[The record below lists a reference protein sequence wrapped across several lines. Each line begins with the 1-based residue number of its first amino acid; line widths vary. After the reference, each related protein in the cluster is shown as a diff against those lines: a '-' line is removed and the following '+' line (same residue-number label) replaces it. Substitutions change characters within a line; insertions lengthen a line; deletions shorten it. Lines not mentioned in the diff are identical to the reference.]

1 MRERRA
7 GFPYWGK
14 LAVPLR
20 LAGLTV
26 LVSMQQ
32 HPEDNLHQRMPAMTS
47 KERIERA
54 LSGGDT
60 DRPPFSFWYHFRL
73 HEHPGERHAQATLD
87 FHRKFRTDLVKVMC
101 DFRYPDRLG
110 SLAVRDN
117 PFPEQIRALQI
128 IRDGLGGEVPFVE
141 TVFNPWNQAE
151 KISSKQEVQRLKR
164 EEPQKLLDALEII
177 AKSEVNHIR
186 RALELG
192 ASGIFLAIANAGDGI
207 LSREEY
213 ARFSE
218 PFDRMV
224 LDAARSAPLNILHLH
239 GSDIFLD
246 LFYEGWPVAAINYSH
261 RTTGVPIAKFRE
273 RYKGVIMGGLDEVD
287 FRTSSEESLRAQWLA
302 AREAAGPMFIA
313 APGCSVPDNT
323 TDEEG
328 LRLTRAMGA

>member
-1 MRERRA
+1 
-7 GFPYWGK
+7 
-14 LAVPLR
+14 
-20 LAGLTV
+20 
-26 LVSMQQ
+26 
-32 HPEDNLHQRMPAMTS
+32 MTGTQ
-47 KERIERA
+47 RIERA
-54 LSGGDT
+54 LRGDGV

-73 HEHPGERHAQATLD
+73 HEHPGDRHAQATLD
-87 FHRKFRTDLVKVMC
+87 FHRKFRTDLVKVMS

-110 SLAVRDN
+110 SLSVRDN

-128 IRDGLGGEVPFVE
+128 ISDALAGEAPFVE
-141 TVFNPWNQAE
+141 TLFNPWNQAE
-151 KISSKQEVQRLKR
+151 KISSKQEIQRLKR

-177 AKSEVNHIR
+177 AKSEANHAR

-207 LSREEY
+207 LSRDEY

-246 LFYEGWPVAAINYSH
+246 RFYEGWPVAAINYSH
-261 RTTGVPIAKFRE
+261 RTTGVPIAEFRK
-273 RYKGVIMGGLDEVD
+273 RYAGVIMGGVDEVE
-287 FRTSSEESLRAQWLA
+287 FRASSEDSLRAQWQA
-302 AREAAGPMFIA
+302 AREAAGPKYMV

-328 LRLTRAMGA
+328 LRLTRAVGA